1 MFERLIVGKSGYR
14 NNNFVNKPNDS
25 IIPKAIS
32 HTIEKLIDI
41 TQDGSHKRVD
51 LNLQISEY
59 VKETQS
65 PFIFRSCL
73 YQVMDVVRWFQ
84 FSSAA
89 NERVHSSSSLKDSS
103 FSSAA

>member
-1 MFERLIVGKSGYR
+1 MDILFQHALFAKSGSYL
-14 NNNFVNKPNDS
+14 NGILLQAKSYLILNLLCEPNDS

-73 YQVMDVVRWFQ
+73 YQVMDVVRWY
-84 FSSAA
+84 SDLITKLA
-89 NERVHSSSSLKDSS
+89 EG
-103 FSSAA
+103 

>member
-1 MFERLIVGKSGYR
+1 MFERLIVCKSGYR

-73 YQVMDVVRWFQ
+73 YQVMDVVRWY
-84 FSSAA
+84 SDLITKLA
-89 NERVHSSSSLKDSS
+89 EG
-103 FSSAA
+103 

>member
-65 PFIFRSCL
+65 PFFFRSFL
-73 YQVMDVVRWFQ
+73 YQVMDVV
-84 FSSAA
+84 
-89 NERVHSSSSLKDSS
+89 
-103 FSSAA
+103 